1 MTEEVQAEPGAAMT
15 GTPPP
20 ELSRPS
26 AQRIFKRSNYAQA
39 TLLMTQIIGFAGYN
53 VTPERLQDI
62 DNILWLLESCGFL
75 PEEPNN
81 TPYVALVTMIWAR
94 MPVVTQ
100 AAATLRLDETTVK
113 AIGDGISQGIVEA
126 MASQART
133 QNETL
138 FKFTRQFNDIAETE
152 LKPPL
157 EAQTEWLK
165 KILARVNAPQAG
177 EATVDSEAIARKV
190 SAEIQQKLSGVY
202 LALLVMAGF
211 LGLLAG
217 IFIGPGLLKIAHF
230 L

>member
-1 MTEEVQAEPGAAMT
+1 MTEEQPAEQPASPAIPAAA
-15 GTPPP
+15 PP

-26 AQRIFKRSNYAQA
+26 AQRIFQRSKYAQA

-62 DNILWLLESCGFL
+62 DSILWLLESCGFL

-94 MPVVTQ
+94 MPVVTEGS
-100 AAATLRLDETTVK
+100 ATLELDETTIK
-113 AIGDGISQGIVEA
+113 TIGEAISSRIVEIV
-126 MASQART
+126 AREFRS
-133 QNETL
+133 QNEML
-138 FKFTRQFNDIAETE
+138 FKFTKQFNDIAETE

-157 EAQTEWLK
+157 ETQTEWLK
-165 KILARVNAPQAG
+165 KILARVNAPQIGEVDG
-177 EATVDSEAIARKV
+177 EAVARKV
-190 SAEIQQKLSGVY
+190 SAEIQQRLSGLY
-202 LALLVMAGF
+202 LALLVMAGW

-217 IFIGPGLLKIAHF
+217 IFIGPGLLKLAHF

>member
-1 MTEEVQAEPGAAMT
+1 MTEEARAPSPQGA

-20 ELSRPS
+20 EWSRPS
-26 AQRIFKRSNYAQA
+26 AQQIFQRSNYAQA
-39 TLLMTQIIGFAGYN
+39 TLLMTRIIGFAGYN

-62 DNILWLLESCGFL
+62 DSILWLLQSCGFL

-81 TPYVALVTMIWAR
+81 APYVALVTMIWAR

-100 AAATLRLDETTVK
+100 AGATMQLDESTVK
-113 AIGDGISQGIVEA
+113 AIEGGLGDRIIGAISSE
-126 MASQART
+126 ART

-152 LKPPL
+152 LKPQL

-165 KILARVNAPQAG
+165 KILARVNAPQAA
-177 EATVDSEAIARKV
+177 EATVDSEAIAKKV
-190 SAEIQQKLSGVY
+190 SAQIQQKLSGVH
-202 LALLVMAGF
+202 LALVVMAGC